1 VVHQFFDL
9 SEVASTV
16 VTLVPFKHRRSYLS
30 SLLPVA
36 LTIVVVVLVVPSI
49 PALSTEVA
57 VYLPGRL
64 RMVIEHA

>member
-1 VVHQFFDL
+1 MI
-9 SEVASTV
+9 S
-16 VTLVPFKHRRSYLS
+16 LS
-30 SLLPVA
+30 SLLPVV

>member
-1 VVHQFFDL
+1 MI
-9 SEVASTV
+9 S
-16 VTLVPFKHRRSYLS
+16 LS
-30 SLLPVA
+30 SLLPLA

-57 VYLPGRL
+57 IYLPGRL